1 MYGEKTMSAERQ
13 KPRIVVYG
21 TGQYGQYITRFATQ
35 KGWPIVAAY
44 NRAGPK
50 VGLDL
55 GRLSGLDRDL
65 GIIVQDSDTA
75 SYDNL
80 DADIAVVTATDRLQ
94 INLPGYKRLMNAGLN
109 VLCHGAEAY
118 FPFGSDPATAAEID
132 AIARANKVSFT
143 GSGIWDMSRIWAGIL
158 VAGPCTDIRAM
169 HHKSITDAQ
178 RTGKHLM
185 LVTGVGMSVEEYT
198 EKMVNAAGKV
208 GGMYKTIPEHVLHA
222 LGYTISKTTERRE
235 PVVFDKP
242 YYCTLLEQELA
253 PGTVVG
259 TRIIAEIETQEG
271 VTADAHIELRCFQ
284 EDEIEHMA
292 WTVDGMPHTRVR
304 TERDDSGHATAACL
318 FNRIPDVIAAP
329 SGIQEI
335 YKLGP
340 LKHTALA

>member
-1 MYGEKTMSAERQ
+1 MSATDK
-13 KPRIVVYG
+13 KPRIVING
-21 TGQYGQYITRFATQ
+21 TGQYGQFITRFAVQ

-50 VGLDL
+50 IGQDL
-55 GRLSGLDRDL
+55 GRLAGLERDL
-65 GIIVQDSDTA
+65 GVIVQDSDTA
-75 SYDNL
+75 SFANL
-80 DADIAVVTATDRLQ
+80 DADIGVVTASDRLQ
-94 INLPGYKRLMNAGLN
+94 VNLPGYKRLMSAGLN

-118 FPFGSDPATAAEID
+118 FPYGSDPKTAAEID
-132 AIARANKVSFT
+132 AIAKANNVSFT

-158 VAGPCTDIRAM
+158 VAGPCTELRAM
-169 HHKSITDAQ
+169 HHTSITDAQ

-198 EKMVNAAGKV
+198 EKMVKAAGNV

-222 LGYTISKTTERRE
+222 LGYTITKTSERRE
-235 PVVFDKP
+235 PVVFDQP
-242 YYCTLLEQELA
+242 YYCRLLEKELA
-253 PGTVVG
+253 PGAVVG
-259 TRIIAEIETQEG
+259 TRIIAEIETKQG

-284 EDEIEHMA
+284 EGEIEHMG

-304 TERDDSGHATAACL
+304 VERDDSGHATAACL

-329 SGIQEI
+329 PGIQEI

-340 LKHTALA
+340 LRATALA